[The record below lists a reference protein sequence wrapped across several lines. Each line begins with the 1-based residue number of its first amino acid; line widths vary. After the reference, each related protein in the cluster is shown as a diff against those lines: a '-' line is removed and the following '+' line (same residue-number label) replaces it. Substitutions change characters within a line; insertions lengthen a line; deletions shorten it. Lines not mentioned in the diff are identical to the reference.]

1 MRIENFTG
9 RDIVGELREKVNDF
23 SSEVPLDLH
32 LADFITKEEKDTLE
46 DLLGTISERL
56 SRAIA
61 EFEQKQLRK

>member
-1 MRIENFTG
+1 MLIENFIG
-9 RDIVGELREKVNDF
+9 RDIAGDLREKVNDF

-32 LADFITKEEKDTLE
+32 LADFITEEEKETLE

-56 SRAIA
+56 SKAIA